1 MPLIDTPFKR
11 VAVDI
16 VGLIVPPNEAGHQ
29 YMLTIGDYANRYLEA
44 VPLKK
49 INTKAIAEALFDI
62 FSRVDIPEE
71 VSTDQ
76 VTQFLSADQVTQY
89 FVQMH
94 AGSIQTAQYKLSP
107 QYAKTIR
114 FVTNWV

>member
-49 INTKAIAEALFDI
+49 INTD
-62 FSRVDIPEE
+62 FSPFQLLYGCLVRGPGTIIKELWTTEVNIPQ
-71 VSTDQ
+71 VKTSTSQ
-76 VTQFLSADQVTQY
+76 SYVNVWRI
-89 FVQMH
+89 H
-94 AGSIQTAQYKLSP
+94 
-107 QYAKTIR
+107 
-114 FVTNWV
+114 